1 MDFTSLKRV
10 SIEQLVPTGK
20 YLSNREKSMIRE
32 KRHQWK
38 EKLIAKSRRQG
49 NMDFRKQSMRKDAK
63 ENKQYIHVFSGGL
76 VRPK

>member
-1 MDFTSLKRV
+1 
-10 SIEQLVPTGK
+10 
-20 YLSNREKSMIRE
+20 MIRE